1 MTMYYS
7 KNKVSYHEKIAFELF
22 LSGYNCAQST
32 FAAFSDMTGLSLEES
47 VRLASAF
54 GGGMCGRRDTCG
66 SVTGMLLALSQLRGY
81 VNADDRNGKVEIY
94 EVGKALVDEFEDL
107 LGTVVCRELL
117 AGIKLSATPSVRTE
131 EYYAT
136 RPCARFVAAAANI
149 LDGYLESIG
158 IKTGEADK

>member
-1 MTMYYS
+1 MYYD
-7 KNKVSYHEKIAFELF
+7 KNKISCHEKIAVDLF
-22 LSGYNCAQST
+22 LKGYNCAQST
-32 FAAFSDMTGLSLEES
+32 FAAFSDMTGLSVSES

-66 SVTGMLLALSQLRGY
+66 AVTGMLLALSHLRGY
-81 VNADDRNGKVEIY
+81 VDADDREGKVEIY
-94 EVGKALVDEFEDL
+94 AVGKELVDEFEDL

-117 AGIKLSATPSVRTE
+117 AGMKLSPTPSVRTE

-136 RPCARFVAAAANI
+136 RPCAKFVATAANI
-149 LDGYLESIG
+149 LDGYLVSAG